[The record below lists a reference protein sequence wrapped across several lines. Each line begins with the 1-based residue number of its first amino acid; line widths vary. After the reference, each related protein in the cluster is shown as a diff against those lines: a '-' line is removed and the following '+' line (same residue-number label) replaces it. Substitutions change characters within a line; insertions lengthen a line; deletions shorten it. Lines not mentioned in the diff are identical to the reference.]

1 MPTGPDPGE
10 DYPQLKVTVCAMLL
24 AMAYVDYDYNPE
36 EKKTIAALMQRRYGL
51 SDAENETLI
60 AEADAERKRHTDLQ
74 TFVETINESYSKDEK
89 TSLLVML
96 WQVIYADRRLDSYE
110 ELLMRKLQPMLEV
123 DKEMVDQARQIAW
136 ENNPLKES
144 GE

>member
-1 MPTGPDPGE
+1 MPTGPDSGE
-10 DYPQLKVTVCAMLL
+10 DNPQLKVTVCAMLL

-74 TFVETINESYSKDEK
+74 TFVETINESYSIDEK

-123 DKEMVDQARQIAW
+123 DKEMIDQARQIAW